1 MRTRRA
7 RHIRSSETTLRH
19 TPHRHVVVTAASAPH
34 EVKLSEPKAA
44 KKSDPSSSSRRDA
57 AGGAAP
63 GALPRHW
70 HEVRVQDPH
79 SADYG
84 EVGRRAMT
92 EWRIIAHHS
101 TS

>member
-7 RHIRSSETTLRH
+7 RHIRSSETLRH
-19 TPHRHVVVTAASAPH
+19 TSQDVVVTAASAPH

-44 KKSDPSSSSRRDA
+44 KKSDPSSSRRDA

-84 EVGRRAMT
+84 EVGRR
-92 EWRIIAHHS
+92 RDDRVAHHS